1 LTNHQSPV
9 TNYQLT
15 NHHSQAHL
23 MTDDNIIEVNEA
35 NFIPD
40 VIERSKRQPVIVDF
54 WAPWCGPCRML
65 SPILE
70 KVTTEANGD
79 FALAKINSDDN
90 QRLAQQYGV
99 QGIPAVKLFRDGK
112 VVAEFVGARP
122 EPQVRAFLKQYAPA
136 KADLAFTAALALMD
150 EGRWPEAETA
160 LQNILTQSPTRDEA
174 SLALGRVRLRM
185 GHGAEAAAAL
195 ASIPNDVPESAAA
208 ERLGPLVQLLTPAE
222 DAGDGFDEQYQAAA
236 DLARPG
242 RYAEAMDVLLAILR
256 KNRTSRNGAAK
267 QALLAM
273 FELLGDDPLVKD
285 YRRQLANV
293 LF

>member
-1 LTNHQSPV
+1 MSNNDT
-9 TNYQLT
+9 
-15 NHHSQAHL
+15 
-23 MTDDNIIEVNEA
+23 IIEVNEA

-70 KVTTEANGD
+70 KVTTEADGA
-79 FALAKINSDDN
+79 FVLAKINSDNN

-99 QGIPAVKLFRDGK
+99 QGIPAVKVFRDGK
-112 VVAEFVGARP
+112 VVGEFVGAKP
-122 EPQVRAFLKQYAPA
+122 EPQVREFLKKYAPA
-136 KADLAFTAALALMD
+136 KEDLAFTAALALMD

-160 LQNILTQSPTRDEA
+160 LQNIVTQSPTRDDA

-195 ASIPNDVPESAAA
+195 ALIPNDVPESVAA
-208 ERLGPLVQLLTPAE
+208 ERLAPLAQWLGQTDEV
-222 DAGDGFDEQYQAAA
+222 GDGFDNQYQAAA
-236 DLARPG
+236 DLARQG
-242 RYAEAMDVLLAILR
+242 RYAESMDALLAILR
-256 KNRTSRNGAAK
+256 KNRNSRNGVAK

-273 FELLGDDPLVKD
+273 FELLGDNVLVKD